1 MSQLSQDKA
10 IRGCGPCCLLLTF
23 LEQGQLLTQEQI
35 FGGQRRAAPSQSSTE
50 IERVSKDD
58 LYGNCQL
65 REPLEYAEHFEM
77 VSQLPD

>member
-1 MSQLSQDKA
+1 MLGS
-10 IRGCGPCCLLLTF
+10 LLTF

-35 FGGQRRAAPSQSSTE
+35 FGGQYHAVPRQSSPE

-58 LYGNCQL
+58 LYRNCQL